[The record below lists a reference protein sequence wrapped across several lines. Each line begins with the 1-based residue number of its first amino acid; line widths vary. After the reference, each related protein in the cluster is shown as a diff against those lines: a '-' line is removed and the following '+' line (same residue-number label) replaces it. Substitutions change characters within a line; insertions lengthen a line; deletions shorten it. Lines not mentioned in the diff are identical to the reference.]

1 MKESVVLVQD
11 GIKRYGTK
19 LALDRVNLKLER
31 GMRCGLLGPN
41 GAGKSTLIR
50 TLTGILRLDEGQ
62 VSVLGESPEA
72 ARRRVGYLPEERG
85 VPRRAKV
92 GDWLTFL
99 GRLRGLTTQ
108 EARKRALYWLEKVD
122 LPGVERSRCRELSK
136 GMQQKVQLAAALQH
150 EPDLLILDE
159 PFSGLDPVAVQVL
172 EDLIREASNRGA
184 TILLSTHLLPQA
196 ESLCDHVL
204 LLRRGHTLASGP
216 ILQVLAQGHPKVEI
230 RADTAPPNAVGIGD
244 DRWIIEAQDSTIDE
258 VFREAAQWPG
268 VREIR
273 RTGRQLRDFF
283 LEDADA

>member
-19 LALDRVNLKLER
+19 LALDRVNVKLVR

-92 GDWLTFL
+92 GEWLTFL
-99 GRLRGLTTQ
+99 GRLRGLTPQ

-216 ILQVLAQGHPKVEI
+216 LLQVLAQGHPKVEI
-230 RADTAPPNAVGIGD
+230 RAETAPPNAVGIGD

>member
-92 GDWLTFL
+92 GEWLTFL

-136 GMQQKVQLAAALQH
+136 GMQQKVQLAASLQH

-230 RADTAPPNAVGIGD
+230 RAETAPPNAVGIGD

>member
-92 GDWLTFL
+92 GEWLTFL

-122 LPGVERSRCRELSK
+122 LPGVARSRCRELSK

-230 RADTAPPNAVGIGD
+230 RAETAPPNAVGIGD

>member
-136 GMQQKVQLAAALQH
+136 GMQQKVQLAASLQH

-216 ILQVLAQGHPKVEI
+216 LLQVLAQGHPKVEI
-230 RADTAPPNAVGIGD
+230 RAETAPPNAVGIGD

>member
-92 GDWLTFL
+92 GEWLTFL

>member
-92 GDWLTFL
+92 GEWLTYL

-136 GMQQKVQLAAALQH
+136 GMQQKVQLAAALQN

-230 RADTAPPNAVGIGD
+230 RAETAPPNAVGIGD

>member
-1 MKESVVLVQD
+1 
-11 GIKRYGTK
+11 
-19 LALDRVNLKLER
+19 
-31 GMRCGLLGPN
+31 MRCGLLGPN

-172 EDLIREASNRGA
+172 EDLIREARAGA

-204 LLRRGHTLASGP
+204 LLRRGHTW
-216 ILQVLAQGHPKVEI
+216 LQDRFFRSWPRHPKVEI
-230 RADTAPPNAVGIGD
+230 RARPRRPTAISG
-244 DRWIIEAQDSTIDE
+244 
-258 VFREAAQWPG
+258 
-268 VREIR
+268 
-273 RTGRQLRDFF
+273 
-283 LEDADA
+283 

>member
-92 GDWLTFL
+92 GEWLTFL
-99 GRLRGLTTQ
+99 GRLRGLTPQ

-136 GMQQKVQLAAALQH
+136 GMQQKVQLAAALQN

-230 RADTAPPNAVGIGD
+230 RAETAPPNAVGIGD

>member
-92 GDWLTFL
+92 GEWLTFL

-122 LPGVERSRCRELSK
+122 LPGVARSRCRELSK

>member
-92 GDWLTFL
+92 GEWLTFL
-99 GRLRGLTTQ
+99 GRLRGLTPQ

>member
-150 EPDLLILDE
+150 EPDVLILDE
-159 PFSGLDPVAVQVL
+159 PFSGLDPVTVQVL

-216 ILQVLAQGHPKVEI
+216 LLQVLAQGHPKIEI
-230 RADTAPPNAVGIGD
+230 RAETAPPNAVGIGD

>member
-1 MKESVVLVQD
+1 
-11 GIKRYGTK
+11 
-19 LALDRVNLKLER
+19 
-31 GMRCGLLGPN
+31 MRCGLLGPN

-92 GDWLTFL
+92 GEWLTFL
-99 GRLRGLTTQ
+99 GRLRGLTPQ

-136 GMQQKVQLAAALQH
+136 GMQQKVQLAAALQN

-216 ILQVLAQGHPKVEI
+216 LLQVLAQGHPKVEI
-230 RADTAPPNAVGIGD
+230 RAETAPPNAVGIGD

>member
-216 ILQVLAQGHPKVEI
+216 LLQVLAQGHPKIEI
-230 RADTAPPNAVGIGD
+230 RAETAPPNGVGIGD
-244 DRWIIEAQDSTIDE
+244 NRWIIEAQDSTIDE

>member
-92 GDWLTFL
+92 GEWLTYL

-122 LPGVERSRCRELSK
+122 LPGVARSRCRELSK

-230 RADTAPPNAVGIGD
+230 RAETAPPNAVGIGD

>member
-19 LALDRVNLKLER
+19 LALDRINLKLER

-92 GDWLTFL
+92 GEWLTFL

-230 RADTAPPNAVGIGD
+230 RAETAPPNAVGIGD

>member
-1 MKESVVLVQD
+1 
-11 GIKRYGTK
+11 
-19 LALDRVNLKLER
+19 
-31 GMRCGLLGPN
+31 MRCGLLGPN

-159 PFSGLDPVAVQVL
+159 PFSGLDPVAVQLL
-172 EDLIREASNRGA
+172 EDLIREASERG
-184 TILLSTHLLPQA
+184 TILLSTHLLPKPKHSATTCCCSGEDKPWLQ
-196 ESLCDHVL
+196 DHC
-204 LLRRGHTLASGP
+204 SKSW
-216 ILQVLAQGHPKVEI
+216 PKAIQKLNCEP
-230 RADTAPPNAVGIGD
+230 RPPPHGQYRD

-258 VFREAAQWPG
+258 VFREAAS
-268 VREIR
+268 
-273 RTGRQLRDFF
+273 GRCSRDPKNRSSASG
-283 LEDADA
+283 LLLGRC

>member
-92 GDWLTFL
+92 GEWLTFL
-99 GRLRGLTTQ
+99 GRLRGLTPQ

-136 GMQQKVQLAAALQH
+136 GMQQKVQLAAALQN

-196 ESLCDHVL
+196 ELLCDHVL

-230 RADTAPPNAVGIGD
+230 RAETAPPNAVGIGD

>member
-92 GDWLTFL
+92 GEWLTFL

-136 GMQQKVQLAAALQH
+136 GMQQKVQLAAALQN

-196 ESLCDHVL
+196 ELLCDHVL

-230 RADTAPPNAVGIGD
+230 RAETAPPNAVGIGD

>member
-72 ARRRVGYLPEERG
+72 ARRLVGYLPEERG

-92 GDWLTFL
+92 GEWLTFL
-99 GRLRGLTTQ
+99 GRLRGLTPQ

-196 ESLCDHVL
+196 ELLCDHVL

-230 RADTAPPNAVGIGD
+230 RAETAPPNAVGIGD

>member
-1 MKESVVLVQD
+1 MTEPVVTIED
-11 GIKRYGTK
+11 GVKRYGTK
-19 LALDRVNLKLER
+19 LALNRVNLQLER

-62 VSVLGESPEA
+62 VSVLGESSEA
-72 ARRRVGYLPEERG
+72 ARSRVGYLPEERG

-92 GDWLTFL
+92 GEWLAFL
-99 GRLRGLTTQ
+99 GKLRGLTAQ
-108 EARKRALYWLEKVD
+108 EARKRAFHWLEKVD

-159 PFSGLDPVAVQVL
+159 PFSGLDPVAVQLL
-172 EDLIREASNRGA
+172 EDLIREASERGA

-196 ESLCDHVL
+196 EALCDHVL
-204 LLRRGHTLASGP
+204 LLRRGQTLASGP
-216 ILQVLAQGHPKVEI
+216 LQQVLAQGNPKIEL
-230 RADTAPPNAVGIGD
+230 RAETAPPHAVNIGD

-258 VFREAAQWPG
+258 VFCEAAQWPG

-283 LEDADA
+283 SEDADA

>member
-19 LALDRVNLKLER
+19 LALDRINLKLER

-92 GDWLTFL
+92 GEWLTFL

>member
-92 GDWLTFL
+92 GEWLTFL

-122 LPGVERSRCRELSK
+122 LRGVERSRCRELSK

>member
-1 MKESVVLVQD
+1 
-11 GIKRYGTK
+11 
-19 LALDRVNLKLER
+19 
-31 GMRCGLLGPN
+31 MRCGLLGPN

-72 ARRRVGYLPEERG
+72 ARSRVGYLPEERG

-92 GDWLTFL
+92 GEWLAFL
-99 GRLRGLTTQ
+99 GKLRGLTAQ
-108 EARKRALYWLEKVD
+108 EARKRALHWLEKVD

-159 PFSGLDPVAVQVL
+159 PFSGLDPVAVQLL
-172 EDLIREASNRGA
+172 EDLIREASERGA

-196 ESLCDHVL
+196 EALCDHVL
-204 LLRRGHTLASGP
+204 LLRQGQTLASGP
-216 ILQVLAQGHPKVEI
+216 LQQVLAQGNPKIEL
-230 RADTAPPNAVGIGD
+230 RAKNAPPHAVNIGD

-258 VFREAAQWPG
+258 VFCEAAQWPG

-283 LEDADA
+283 SENADA

>member
-92 GDWLTFL
+92 GEWLTFL

-216 ILQVLAQGHPKVEI
+216 LLQVLAQGPKIEI
-230 RADTAPPNAVGIGD
+230 RAETAPPNAVGIGD

>member
-92 GDWLTFL
+92 GEWLTFL
-99 GRLRGLTTQ
+99 GRLRGLTPQ

-136 GMQQKVQLAAALQH
+136 GMQQKVQLAAALQN

-196 ESLCDHVL
+196 ELLCDHVL

>member
-92 GDWLTFL
+92 GEWLTFL

-172 EDLIREASNRGA
+172 EDLIREASNRGT

-216 ILQVLAQGHPKVEI
+216 LLQVLAQGHPKVEI
-230 RADTAPPNAVGIGD
+230 RAETAPPNAVGIGD

-273 RTGRQLRDFF
+273 RTGLQLRDFF

>member
-92 GDWLTFL
+92 GEWLTFL

-230 RADTAPPNAVGIGD
+230 RAETAPPNAVGIGD
-244 DRWIIEAQDSTIDE
+244 DRWIIEAQDRTIDE

>member
-1 MKESVVLVQD
+1 MKEPVVLIQD

-19 LALDRVNLKLER
+19 LALDGVNLRLER

-50 TLTGILRLDEGQ
+50 TLTGILRLDKGQ

-92 GDWLTFL
+92 GEWLAFL
-99 GRLRGLTTQ
+99 GKLRGLTTQ
-108 EARKRALYWLEKVD
+108 EAQKRALQWLEKVD

-150 EPDLLILDE
+150 EPDLLVLDE
-159 PFSGLDPVAVQVL
+159 PFSGLDPVGVQIL
-172 EDLIREASNRGA
+172 EGLIREASNRGA

-196 ESLCDHVL
+196 EALCDHVL
-204 LLRRGHTLASGP
+204 LLRRGQTLASGP
-216 ILQVLAQGHPKVEI
+216 LLQVLAQGHPKIEL
-230 RADTAPPNAVGIGD
+230 RSETAPPNAVGIGD
-244 DRWIIEAQDSTIDE
+244 GRWIIEAQDGTIDAA
-258 VFREAAQWPG
+258 FREAAQWPG